1 MRSLHLGQQR
11 QDVLGVGHKGGVAQV
26 IGDGLVALTVERGLN
41 QVLDVRDARDVVGI
55 LVIDG
60 DAAKAGLAHGGQH
73 VGDRLVV
80 LAHGGVHARHH
91 DLAGNGVAQVEDL
104 VDHALFLVEQVV
116 LLRDHVLDLF
126 LRNVLAVV
134 GALDAQDAG
143 QAIGAGAGQPHER
156 TGDLLE
162 KRQRS
167 HDLLGYALGVGQT
180 DALGHKL
187 ADHDG
192 HKGDGDGDD
201 DRRQAAR
208 DGGKRRD
215 AKAHEPRGKR
225 VGQTRRGDGGRGEAH
240 ERNGDLDGGE
250 QLVGVGS
257 QLNGTLGAL
266 VAFLGLVLQHGA
278 LGRGERHLGH
288 REVAVDEGQNEGGD
302 KGDGYVHR
310 EFLEPPRFGTSG

>member
-1 MRSLHLGQQR
+1 M
-11 QDVLGVGHKGGVAQV
+11 
-26 IGDGLVALTVERGLN
+26 
-41 QVLDVRDARDVVGI
+41 
-55 LVIDG
+55 
-60 DAAKAGLAHGGQH
+60 
-73 VGDRLVV
+73 
-80 LAHGGVHARHH
+80 
-91 DLAGNGVAQVEDL
+91 
-104 VDHALFLVEQVV
+104 DHALFLVEQVV

-126 LRNVLAVV
+126 LRDVLAVV

-167 HDLLGYALGVGQT
+167 HDLLGYALGIGQT
-180 DALGHKL
+180 NAFGHKL
-187 ADHDG
+187 ANHDG
-192 HKGDGDGDD
+192 HEGDRDGDD

-208 DGGKRRD
+208 DGGERRD
-215 AKAHEPRGKR
+215 AKAHEPRGER

-240 ERNGDLDGGE
+240 ERNGNLDGGE

-257 QLNGTLGAL
+257 QLNGTLGAF

-288 REVAVDEGQNEGGD
+288 REVAVDEGQNEGSD

-310 EFLEPPRFGTSG
+310 EFLEPPRFGTSGQNVDGG

>member
-1 MRSLHLGQQR
+1 MRGLHLGQQR
-11 QDVLGVGHKGGVAQV
+11 QDVLGVGHKGGVAQKT
-26 IGDGLVALTVERGLN
+26 GDGLAALAVERGLD
-41 QVLDVRDARDVVGI
+41 QVLDVRDADDVVGI

-60 DAAKAGLAHGGQH
+60 DAAEAGLAHGGQH

-91 DLAGNGVAQVEDL
+91 NLAGNGVSQVEDL

-126 LRNVLAVV
+126 LRDVLAVV

-143 QAIGAGAGQPHER
+143 QAIGAGTGQPHER
-156 TGDLLE
+156 AGDLLE
-162 KRQRS
+162 HGERS
-167 HDLLGYALGVGQT
+167 HDLLGHALGVSEP
-180 DALGHKL
+180 DALGHEL

-192 HKGDGDGDD
+192 HEGDGNGDD

-225 VGQTRRGDGGRGEAH
+225 VGQARRGDGGRGKAH
-240 ERNGDLDGGE
+240 KCDGDLDGGE
-250 QLVGVGS
+250 QLVGIGG
-257 QLNGTLGAL
+257 QLNGALGAF

-278 LGRGERHLGH
+278 LCRGERHLGH
-288 REVAVDEGQNEGGD
+288 REVAVDEG
-302 KGDGYVHR
+302 
-310 EFLEPPRFGTSG
+310 

>member
-1 MRSLHLGQQR
+1 MT
-11 QDVLGVGHKGGVAQV
+11 DENKAQ
-26 IGDGLVALTVERGLN
+26 L
-41 QVLDVRDARDVVGI
+41 DVVGI

-80 LAHGGVHARHH
+80 LAHGGIHARHH
-91 DLAGNGVAQVEDL
+91 DLTGNGVAQVEDL

-126 LRNVLAVV
+126 LRDVLTVV

-156 TGDLLE
+156 TGDLLKHR
-162 KRQRS
+162 KRP
-167 HDLLGYALGVGQT
+167 HDLLGHALGVGQAN
-180 DALGHKL
+180 ALGHKL
-187 ADHDG
+187 ANHDG
-192 HKGDGDGDD
+192 HKGDRNGDD

-208 DGGKRRD
+208 NGGERRD

-225 VGQTRRGDGGRGEAH
+225 GGQARRGNGGRGEAH
-240 ERNGDLDGGE
+240 ERDGDLNGGQ
-250 QLVGVGS
+250 QLVGVGGK
-257 QLNGTLGAL
+257 LNGVLGAL
-266 VAFLGLVLQHGA
+266 VALLGIVLQHGT

-288 REVAVDEGQNEGGD
+288 REVAVDKRQDERGD

-310 EFLEPPRFGTSG
+310 EFLEPPRFGMLDNEDR

>member
-1 MRSLHLGQQR
+1 MRGLHLGQQR
-11 QDVLGVGHKGGVAQV
+11 QDVLGVGHKGGVAQKA
-26 IGDGLVALTVERGLN
+26 GDGLVALAVERGLN
-41 QVLDVRDARDVVGI
+41 QVLDVRDAGDVVGI
-55 LVIDG
+55 LVIDR

-126 LRNVLAVV
+126 FRDVLTVV
-134 GALDAQDAG
+134 GALDAQDAS
-143 QAIGAGAGQPHER
+143 QTIGAGAGQPHER

-162 KRQRS
+162 HGKRP
-167 HDLLGYALGVGQT
+167 HDLLGHAFGIGQT
-180 DALGHKL
+180 NALGHKL
-187 ADHDG
+187 ANHDG
-192 HKGDGDGDD
+192 HEGDRDGDD

-208 DGGKRRD
+208 DGGERRD
-215 AKAHEPRGKR
+215 AKAREPSGEW
-225 VGQTRRGDGGRGEAH
+225 VGQARRGDGGRGKAH
-240 ERNGDLDGGE
+240 ECDGNLDGGQ

-257 QLNGTLGAL
+257 QLNGALGAL
-266 VAFLGLVLQHGA
+266 VALLGLVLQHGA

-310 EFLEPPRFGTSG
+310 EFLEPPRFGTSD

>member
-1 MRSLHLGQQR
+1 M
-11 QDVLGVGHKGGVAQV
+11 
-26 IGDGLVALTVERGLN
+26 
-41 QVLDVRDARDVVGI
+41 
-55 LVIDG
+55 
-60 DAAKAGLAHGGQH
+60 
-73 VGDRLVV
+73 
-80 LAHGGVHARHH
+80 
-91 DLAGNGVAQVEDL
+91 
-104 VDHALFLVEQVV
+104 DHALFLVEQVV

-126 LRNVLAVV
+126 LRDVLAII

-143 QAIGAGAGQPHER
+143 QAIGASAGQPHER

-162 KRQRS
+162 HGKRA
-167 HDLLGYALGVGQT
+167 HDLLGHALGIGQA
-180 DALGHKL
+180 DALGDEL
-187 ADHDG
+187 SDHDG
-192 HKGDGDGDD
+192 HEGDCDGDD

-208 DGGKRRD
+208 DGGERRD
-215 AKAHEPRGKR
+215 AKAHEPRGER
-225 VGQTRRGDGGRGEAH
+225 VGQTRRGDGRRGEAH

-266 VAFLGLVLQHGA
+266 VAFLGLMLQHGA

-310 EFLEPPRFGTSG
+310 EFLEPPRFGTSD

>member
-1 MRSLHLGQQR
+1 MRGLHLGQQR
-11 QDVLGVGHKGGVAQV
+11 QDVLGVGHKGGVAQKA
-26 IGDGLVALTVERGLN
+26 GDGLVALAVERGLD
-41 QVLDVRDARDVVGI
+41 QVLDVRDARDVVGV

-60 DAAKAGLAHGGQH
+60 DAAEAGLAHGGQH

-126 LRNVLAVV
+126 FRDVLTVV
-134 GALDAQDAG
+134 GTLDAQDAG
-143 QAIGAGAGQPHER
+143 QAIGASASQPHER

-167 HDLLGYALGVGQT
+167 HDLLGHALGIGQA

-192 HKGDGDGDD
+192 HEGDRDGDD

-208 DGGKRRD
+208 DGGERRD
-215 AKAHEPRGKR
+215 AKAHEPRGER
-225 VGQTRRGDGGRGEAH
+225 VGQARRGNGGRGEAH
-240 ERNGDLDGGE
+240 ERDGDLDGGE